1 MKKILSV
8 LTAGIVL
15 AGSLLVASCKL
26 EESDTIANLV
36 ADQTAPLGVVAN
48 LKAEESYGTVV
59 LTWDAVPDARAYRV
73 VRYDKDLN
81 ATVLPN
87 GNVSAVTVN
96 KYNDGKTTKVWFLD
110 KQVEVAGK
118 YTYGVQALV
127 STDPNTTV
135 AARNLYISNGP
146 ESLVEVEVALKA
158 VTSDLVKDVKFE
170 TGKTNTYK
178 LTVPA
183 VELGVEYKYLLADYT
198 TAAKAANDVECD
210 DFAWQNAII
219 TYNHPGWK
227 VSELEI
233 SGNREVQLLLAVKA
247 IREKDTS
254 KYVVVNTAKTAVPNV
269 VINEALD
276 ITQSRVSLAT
286 AVAKYELFVR
296 DYGFDYGTVQTAP
309 SNGTTNAVY
318 AKKQT
323 PDNFTYTYKAYKVE
337 FDANEFTW
345 KIPETPVITETALT
359 LDVYDANQSN
369 VWGAKILTPEL
380 KAGDYY
386 VYVVTKTDK
395 VTGKQVRA
403 SEWVAGADA
412 VLTGTA
418 LSSYVYDHKADF
430 DFYYSTGLPTSTAPT
445 AVTGGGTTSTTT
457 TTYTFN
463 YHVGT
468 DYSIVGLYRAQKG
481 SSDSVNLDSYIKTE
495 FVATGLTSAS
505 TTTSAYEKNCVRGY
519 YTKNESYTTTTN
531 ASGVVITPTT
541 SNDYVYALVV
551 KETATGKYAV
561 KYLTVNN
568 VIENR

>member
-8 LTAGIVL
+8 LTAGVVL

-36 ADQTAPLGVVAN
+36 ADQVAPLGAVAN
-48 LKAEESYGTVV
+48 LKAEESYGSVV

-81 ATVLPN
+81 ASVLPN
-87 GNVSAVTVN
+87 GTVDSN
-96 KYNDGKTTKVWFLD
+96 GSSGAKSYGDGKTTTTKVWFLD
-110 KQVEVAGK
+110 KQVETAGK
-118 YTYGVQALV
+118 YTYGVSALV
-127 STDPNTTV
+127 NANPNVTV

-170 TGKTNTYK
+170 TGKTSTYK

-183 VELGVEYKYLLADYT
+183 VELGVEYKYLLADDI

-227 VSELEI
+227 VSELDI
-233 SGNREVQLLLAVKA
+233 YNNSRNVQLLLAVKA

-269 VINEALD
+269 GINETLD
-276 ITQSRVSLAT
+276 ITQSRVSPET

-296 DYGFDYGTVQTAP
+296 DYGDDYGTFPTAL

-323 PDNFTYTYKAYKVE
+323 PDNFTYTYKAYKRE

-345 KIPETPVITETALT
+345 KIPETPVIPETALT
-359 LDVYDANQSN
+359 LEVYDATQNN
-369 VWGAKILTPEL
+369 AWGAKILTPEL
-380 KAGDYY
+380 KASDYY
-386 VYVVTKTDK
+386 IYVVTKTDK

-403 SEWVAGADA
+403 YEEVTGKDA
-412 VLTGTA
+412 VLTGTT
-418 LSSYVYDHKADF
+418 LTSYVYDHKADF
-430 DFYYSTGLPTSTAPT
+430 DFYYSTGTTTSTVPT

-457 TTYTFN
+457 TPYTFT
-463 YHVGT
+463 YHVGN

-481 SSDSVNLDSYIKTE
+481 SSYSVYSDSGIKTE
-495 FVATGLTSAS
+495 FVATGLTATS

-519 YTKNESYTTTTN
+519 YTKNESYTTTDRK
-531 ASGVVITPTT
+531 SVV
-541 SNDYVYALVV
+541 
-551 KETATGKYAV
+551 
-561 KYLTVNN
+561 
-568 VIENR
+568 